1 MRFFRNRGSGAMFLI
16 MEGIVYTTAF
26 YLYNPFI
33 QMFSKRM
40 GGGNIHTA
48 LLNALPPLAAAF
60 TLIPFGIL
68 IERINRKK
76 QTIAVLLGVLSLFF
90 AAVSFVPV
98 IPGATK
104 VIIYVALIGLMNCP
118 VSLYVATW
126 QSFFAENFKGSF
138 ANRIYTLRSKY
149 STLFGL
155 VTVLTAGLILTNI
168 PSSDAHRIS
177 FYRSF
182 YAICFALTLLQIFF
196 FSKVRERRAPNS
208 ADASDMAQV
217 SDNADASDMAQV
229 SDNADASDMA
239 QVSDNAD
246 ASDMAQVSDNA
257 VASDTAQ
264 APGELKPFFK
274 ISKGDF
280 AGILTDKPFII
291 FCICGFAYHFV
302 WQMAWPVLFI
312 YNTDYAR
319 LNELQLSMINF
330 LQGLAQFFSFS
341 LWGKL
346 IEKKGSS
353 MAIIIGAAGI
363 AATMLAFTTLISYPM
378 ILVVNIFSGIFLAGF
393 NLSLFLNLLEILPQD
408 KKTVYIS
415 IFNTITSITGF
426 AAPLAGIRIYELT
439 SVYFT
444 LGLAGILRFAATG
457 LYLLRWLN
465 ARNQAKREQGM
476 ESRPTG

>member
-208 ADASDMAQV
+208 
-217 SDNADASDMAQV
+217 
-229 SDNADASDMA
+229 
-239 QVSDNAD
+239 AD